1 MKKELLVIIIFM
13 CVVRAYSQDIII
25 LRNGD
30 EIMAK
35 IAKVSNVEIE
45 YKKWK
50 NQDGPI
56 YTINKDDVF
65 LIKYS
70 NGEKDIFT
78 NDTQQQSPTQ
88 QTNVSTPTFVKKSPA
103 ENNKQLIDRYKTPVH
118 FAKTAENKDA
128 HYFFPIMTMS
138 DSSLVSTSDLEL
150 KIIPTLVWDENVYG
164 NYFLRYSIELQ
175 NKTDKIVYIDLANSF
190 RVFCDGTS
198 ESYFNTEETTVNHG
212 SSSGAGFNLGGL
224 TNAIG
229 IGGIVGTLAG
239 ATTVGGSNQHSVS
252 TTYTNQRFLA
262 IPPHSKKDLTE
273 FKQVHI
279 KKKEYKTISDLE
291 IYAFNLNSLRGVLKK
306 NGYISYT
313 EDESP
318 YTAKYIITY
327 STNQDFHEYSVLDA
341 KLYARYVYGA
351 YWDTYCDTK
360 QKKAIKRVQKY
371 ISNFWE
377 DSGIIVG
384 RCSYIPKKK

>member
-1 MKKELLVIIIFM
+1 MKKELLAIIIFI
-13 CVVRAYSQDIII
+13 CVVRAYSQDIMI

-56 YTINKDDVF
+56 YTINKDEVF

-78 NDTQQQSPTQ
+78 SGTQQQPPAQ
-88 QTNVSTPTFVKKSPA
+88 QTNVSTLTFVKKSLA
-103 ENNKQLIDRYKTPVH
+103 GNNQQLIDRYKTPVH

-128 HYFFPIMTMS
+128 HYLFPIMTMS

-150 KIIPTLVWDENVYG
+150 KIVPTLVWNENFESYEKYY
-164 NYFLRYSIELQ
+164 NIELL

-190 RVFCDGTS
+190 RVFSDGTS
-198 ESYFNTEETTVNHG
+198 RNYFNTEETTVNHG

-239 ATTVGGSNQHSVS
+239 ATMVGGSNQHSVS

-262 IPPHSKKDLTE
+262 IPPHSKKNLTE
-273 FKQVHI
+273 LKQVQI
-279 KKKEYKTISDLE
+279 KKKEYKTISKPE
-291 IYAFNLNSLRGVLKK
+291 SYFFYLNSLRGILKK

-318 YTAKYIITY
+318 YTIKYIITY
-327 STNQDFHEYSVLDA
+327 STTQDFSEYSSLYA
-341 KLYARYVYGA
+341 KLYARYVCGGMYETM
-351 YWDTYCDTK
+351 YNTT
-360 QKKAIKRVQKY
+360 QEKAIKQVQKY

-377 DSGIIVG
+377 DPGIIIG
-384 RCSYIPKKK
+384 SCTYISKR

>member
-1 MKKELLVIIIFM
+1 
-13 CVVRAYSQDIII
+13 
-25 LRNGD
+25 
-30 EIMAK
+30 MAK

-56 YTINKDDVF
+56 YTINKDEVF

-78 NDTQQQSPTQ
+78 NGTQQQPPAQ
-88 QTNVSTPTFVKKSPA
+88 QTNVSTLTFVKKSPA
-103 ENNKQLIDRYKTPVH
+103 GNNQQLIDRYKTPVH
-118 FAKTAENKDA
+118 FAKTAKNKDA
-128 HYFFPIMTMS
+128 HDFFPIMTMS

-150 KIIPTLVWDENVYG
+150 KIVPTLVWDGNFDVYG
-164 NYFLRYSIELQ
+164 RYYSIELL

-190 RVFCDGTS
+190 RVFRDGTS

-212 SSSGAGFNLGGL
+212 SSSGAGFNLSGL

-262 IPPHSKKDLTE
+262 IPPHSKKNLTE
-273 FKQVHI
+273 FKQVRI
-279 KKKEYKTISDLE
+279 KRKNYKTISWPESYSFDL
-291 IYAFNLNSLRGVLKK
+291 NGVRGVLKK
-306 NGYISYT
+306 MDI
-313 EDESP
+313 
-318 YTAKYIITY
+318 
-327 STNQDFHEYSVLDA
+327 FHI
-341 KLYARYVYGA
+341 
-351 YWDTYCDTK
+351 
-360 QKKAIKRVQKY
+360 QKMSLHTQLNI
-371 ISNFWE
+371 
-377 DSGIIVG
+377 
-384 RCSYIPKKK
+384 